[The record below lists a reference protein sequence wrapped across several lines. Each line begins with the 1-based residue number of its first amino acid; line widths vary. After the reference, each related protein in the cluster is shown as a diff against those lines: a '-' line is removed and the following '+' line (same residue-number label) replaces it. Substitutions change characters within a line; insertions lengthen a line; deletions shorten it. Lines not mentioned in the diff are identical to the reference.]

1 MSSRTNQWYG
11 PAART
16 SSRRWRTRGQ
26 PPNRKG
32 KILIDRSTL
41 QILGARA
48 PESILLSDGD
58 HLDWVQTVAE
68 TIEDTGATRAEFVA
82 LDADTG
88 PDVPVAVRLALK
100 LAASRAAVWEFQK
113 PAHLSVVFAVY
124 KEHTRILRP
133 EEHEHGE
140 DFLRRKLGQLEWLFE
155 RTPQHSWDLTVVDDG
170 CPEGSGAL
178 AQAILDETND
188 VEARVLSLNDAI
200 SEGLPIVAGL
210 RSTDDSRKGGSIRY
224 GMWEAATHDRPNH
237 VILFTDADLSTHMGQ
252 AGLLLDP
259 IIREGRN
266 AAIGSRRHPA
276 SVVLKQG
283 TRNNR
288 GKLFIYLWKRLIPQ
302 LRGITD
308 TQCGF
313 KAFRAA
319 ALSTWIEDVTENGF
333 AFDIEFLLRA
343 ERTAPGTIVTVPVAW
358 IDSDAASTTTDLQPY
373 LPMLRSVARFYRE
386 ILRPDPLAETFASL
400 IDSMSEE
407 EFQQLLEQMP
417 AAIADREPAEFNEWE
432 VVTAAEL
439 ASLAGL

>member
-1 MSSRTNQWYG
+1 MVPPLGRHHGGGERVT
-11 PAART
+11 
-16 SSRRWRTRGQ
+16 SRRTGEVV
-26 PPNRKG
+26 
-32 KILIDRSTL
+32 ILIDRSVL
-41 QILGARA
+41 QSLGARA

-58 HLDWVQTVAE
+58 HLDWVQTAAE
-68 TIEDTGATRAEFVA
+68 TIESTVATRAELTA
-82 LDADTG
+82 LDAVAG

-100 LAASRAAVWEFQK
+100 LAASRAAVREIQES
-113 PAHLSVVFAVY
+113 AHLSVVFAVY
-124 KEHTRILRP
+124 KEHARILRP
-133 EEHEHGE
+133 GEHEHGE

-178 AQAILDETND
+178 AQAILDETPN
-188 VEARVLSLNDAI
+188 VEARVLYLA
-200 SEGLPIVAGL
+200 EGIADGLSIAAGL
-210 RSTDDSRKGGSIRY
+210 TTTDDSRKGGSIRY
-224 GMWEAATHDRPNH
+224 GMWESAGQNRPNH

-259 IIREGRN
+259 ILREGRHV
-266 AAIGSRRHPA
+266 AIGSRRHPA
-276 SVVLKQG
+276 SVVLKEG

-313 KAFRAA
+313 KAFRAD
-319 ALSTWIEDVTENGF
+319 SMRTWIEDVTENGF

-343 ERTAPGTIVTVPVAW
+343 ERTAPGTICTAPVAW

-386 ILRPDPLAETFASL
+386 ILPPDPVAETFAEL
-400 IDSMSEE
+400 IEALSQADFER
-407 EFQQLLEQMP
+407 LLQRIP
-417 AAIADREPAEFNEWE
+417 AEIADRDPMEFDEWE
-432 VVTAAEL
+432 GVAAAEL

>member
-1 MSSRTNQWYG
+1 MVPPLGRHHGRGDPPARVRT
-11 PAART
+11 
-16 SSRRWRTRGQ
+16 
-26 PPNRKG
+26 G
-32 KILIDRSTL
+32 KVFILIDRSTL
-41 QILGARA
+41 QRLGARA

-58 HLDWVQTVAE
+58 HLDWVQTAAE
-68 TIEDTGATRAEFVA
+68 TIEETGATRAELVA
-82 LDADTG
+82 LDADAG

-100 LAASRAAVWEFQK
+100 LAASRAAVREIRE

-124 KEHTRILRP
+124 KEHARILRP
-133 EEHEHGE
+133 EAHEHGE

-170 CPEGSGAL
+170 CPEGSGAM
-178 AQAILDETND
+178 AQAILDGTPD
-188 VEARVLSLNDAI
+188 VEARVAYLEEAI
-200 SEGLPIVAGL
+200 ADGLPIVTGL

-224 GMWEAATHDRPNH
+224 GMWEAAGHDRPGH

-276 SVVLKQG
+276 SVVLKEG

-313 KAFRAA
+313 KAFRADTMRA
-319 ALSTWIEDVTENGF
+319 WIEDVTENGF

-343 ERTAPGTIVTVPVAW
+343 ERTVPGTIATVPVAW

-373 LPMLRSVARFYRE
+373 LPMLRGVARFYRE
-386 ILRPDPLAETFASL
+386 ILPPDPVAESFAAL
-400 IDSMSEE
+400 IESMSEE
-407 EFQQLLEQMP
+407 EFQQLLEQIP
-417 AAIADREPAEFNEWE
+417 AAIADREPAEFD
-432 VVTAAEL
+432 VFSGVTASEL
-439 ASLAGL
+439 ADLAGL